1 MLDSKHD
8 RPAYDPVAQAL
19 HWLTL
24 LLLGLQF
31 GLAWS
36 APGRLSSPDALVSLH
51 LSFGVLV
58 LIVAVA
64 RLAWR
69 MIRPGPALPRDL
81 PDWQRLGSQ
90 TIQILLYVL
99 LIALP
104 ILGWLWAGE
113 RGWPVSLFGFATL
126 PDLVSQG
133 SSFGRLAGNLH
144 GLLSNVL
151 LVLVGL
157 HVLGALYHTVVRR
170 DGVMQRMLPAPRR
183 SS

>member
-1 MLDSKHD
+1 MLESGYD
-8 RPAYDPVAQAL
+8 RPAYDPVARTL

-36 APGRLSSPDALVSLH
+36 APERLTAPDALMSLH
-51 LSFGVLV
+51 LSFGVLI

-69 MIRPGPALPRDL
+69 LVRPAPALPPDL
-81 PDWQRLGSQ
+81 PDWQRLGSHAVQ
-90 TIQILLYVL
+90 VLLYVL

-113 RGWPVSLFGFATL
+113 RGWPVGLFGLATL
-126 PDLVSQG
+126 PDLVARG
-133 SSFGRLAGNLH
+133 SPFGRLAGNLH
-144 GLLSNVL
+144 ALLSNVL

-157 HVLGALYHTVVRR
+157 HVLGALYHAAIRR
-170 DGVMQRMLPAPRR
+170 DGVMQRMLPASRR

>member
-1 MLDSKHD
+1 MLESGYD

-19 HWLTL
+19 HWLTF

-36 APGRLSSPDALVSLH
+36 APERLAAPDALISLH
-51 LSFGVLV
+51 LSFGLVV
-58 LIVAVA
+58 LIVALA

-69 MIRPGPALPRDL
+69 LIRPAPAPPPDL
-81 PDWQRLGSQ
+81 PDWQRLGSHAM
-90 TIQILLYVL
+90 QILLYVL

-104 ILGWLWAGE
+104 ILGWFWAGE
-113 RGWPVSLFGFATL
+113 RGWTVSLFGLATL
-126 PDLVSQG
+126 PDLVVQG

-151 LVLVGL
+151 LMLVGF
-157 HVLGALYHTVVRR
+157 HVLGALYHAIIRR